1 VAALENDNDLNNGP
15 LISKFHDSTMLR
27 IMATLA
33 FMVSFDLYLYVTAG
47 IPMPPSRWPSCYSNT
62 SERSRPTRFRTM

>member
-33 FMVSFDLYLYVTAG
+33 FMVRFDLYLCDGRHTHAAKQ
-47 IPMPPSRWPSCYSNT
+47 MALLL
-62 SERSRPTRFRTM
+62 FQHF